1 MKKLQNILCIG
12 AGYVGGPTMAMIA
25 KKCPGRKVTVVDINA
40 ARIAA
45 WKSDSLPFYEPGL
58 REVVR
63 DTIGKNLFFSTDIK
77 SAVADADVVFVAV
90 NTPTKTFGQGAGRAA
105 DLQYWEKT
113 AREIQDWATHDLVV
127 VEKSTLP
134 VRTATA
140 MKRVL
145 ESGGSPYRFEVL
157 SNPEF
162 LAEGT
167 AIADLENPDR
177 VLVGSAETPEGL
189 AAREAVVDI
198 YAEWVPRDRIL
209 TTNVWSSE
217 LSKLAANAFLAQ
229 RISSVNALSELC
241 EKTGADVTEVA
252 RAIGC
257 DSRIGPKFLKA
268 GVGFGGSC
276 FKKDILN
283 LVYLC
288 ESQGLGEAAAYW
300 NSVVEMNAHQ
310 ETRFV
315 AGMLRAMFNTVAG
328 KRVAL
333 LGYAFKADT
342 SDTRETPAK
351 VVADLLAEERA
362 DLVVCDPHALDN
374 ARVELAPHGD
384 SVTFESD
391 PYRAVAGADAV
402 AVLTDWRQF
411 AALDWRRV
419 FDSMRKPAFLFDG
432 RNCLDHKALFDIG
445 FHVFA
450 VGKAPMSHFD

>member
-1 MKKLQNILCIG
+1 M
-12 AGYVGGPTMAMIA
+12 
-25 KKCPGRKVTVVDINA
+25 
-40 ARIAA
+40 
-45 WKSDSLPFYEPGL
+45 
-58 REVVR
+58 
-63 DTIGKNLFFSTDIK
+63 
-77 SAVADADVVFVAV
+77 FVAV
-90 NTPTKTFGQGAGRAA
+90 NTPTKTFGQGAGCAA

-113 AREIQDWATHDLVV
+113 AREIRQYATHDLVV

-145 ESGGSPYRFEVL
+145 ESSGGEFKFEVL

-167 AIADLENPDR
+167 AIADLEKPDR
-177 VLVGSAETPEGL
+177 VLVGSNETPSGL
-189 AAREAVVDI
+189 EAREAVVDI

-252 RAIGC
+252 RAVGR

-288 ESQGLGEAAAYW
+288 EQQGLNEAAGYW
-300 NSVVEMNAHQ
+300 RSVVEMNAHQ
-310 ETRFV
+310 ESRFV
-315 AGMLRAMFNTVAG
+315 ANMLRAMFNTVAG
-328 KRVAL
+328 KRIAM

-362 DLVVCDPHALDN
+362 MIVVSDPYALDN
-374 ARVELAPHGD
+374 ARRELAPHG
-384 SVTFESD
+384 SFVEFEED
-391 PYRAVAGADAV
+391 PYKAVEEADAV

-411 AALDWRRV
+411 QALDWRRV
-419 FDSMRKPAFLFDG
+419 FSLMRKPAFLFDG
-432 RNCLDHKALFDIG
+432 RNCLDHRALFDMG
-445 FHVFA
+445 FHVYA
-450 VGKAPMSHFD
+450 IGKAPMSHFA